1 MKLLPLLL
9 LPGLLLASPAQAAVK
24 IFACEPEWAAL
35 ATEIGGEQASVYTA
49 TSAQQDPH
57 HIEARPSLIAQVRKA
72 DLVVCTGAGLEA
84 GWLPLLLARGANP
97 VLKGERL
104 FFAAE
109 KVQRLG
115 VTGVADR
122 SKGDVHAEG
131 NPHVHLDPQRML
143 QVGDAL
149 AATLARI
156 DSANAGHY
164 RQRAGALRTRIDS
177 MLATLPLAALR
188 TRNYFVYHDA
198 WQYLFAWLGATQ
210 AGTLEPLPGVPPS
223 AQHLS
228 RLATQ
233 ARTQPVDGI
242 LHTGYDDRQ
251 AVNWLAKQAGT
262 CAIELPYTVGG
273 NERARDLVSFYREL
287 ATRLEAG
294 CR

>member
-9 LPGLLLASPAQAAVK
+9 LPGLLLATTAQATVK

-35 ATEIGGEQASVYTA
+35 ATEIGGEQVGVYTA

-84 GWLPLLLARGANP
+84 GWLPILLARGANP
-97 VLKGERL
+97 ALTGERL

-131 NPHVHLDPQRML
+131 NPHIHLDPQRML

-156 DSANAGHY
+156 DAANADRY
-164 RQRAGALRTRIDS
+164 RQRAAALRARLDAA
-177 MLATLPLAALR
+177 LATLPVATLR
-188 TRNYFVYHDA
+188 KHSYFVYHDA

-228 RLATQ
+228 RLAAQ
-233 ARTQPVDGI
+233 ARAQPVDGI

-251 AVNWLAKQAGT
+251 AVAWLAKQAGT

-273 NERARDLVSFYREL
+273 NERAHDLVSFYREL